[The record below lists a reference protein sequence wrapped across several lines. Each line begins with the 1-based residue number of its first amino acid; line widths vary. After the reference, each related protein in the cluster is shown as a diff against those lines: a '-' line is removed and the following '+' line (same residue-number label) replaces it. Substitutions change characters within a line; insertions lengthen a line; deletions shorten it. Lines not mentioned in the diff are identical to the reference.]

1 MIEGNTTNDILYFLD
16 KCYENRT
23 IQDEV
28 FQSKNELDSLLFQ
41 LEKKIMQEKQD
52 KELKHFFISLQS
64 KIGEHIENI
73 KKKYFEYGVN
83 TNYGE

>member
-52 KELKHFFISLQS
+52 KELKHFFI
-64 KIGEHIENI
+64 
-73 KKKYFEYGVN
+73 
-83 TNYGE
+83 